1 FLEEDGLSGG
11 VEYAT
16 DLFDAATVRRLQGHF
31 LNVVRAAA
39 SAPDAAISELPVLT
53 PEERWQ
59 VVEAWNDTA
68 SEYPRETPVH
78 RLFERVA
85 ARDPQAPAILW
96 EGGTLSYGE
105 LDRWANRLARRLR
118 ARGIGPEVAVALDME
133 RSPELVVAS
142 LAVLKAGGFYVPL
155 DAADPAERRALILE
169 DSGAA
174 VRLDHDEVTDVAAA
188 EAGDAGEDSGPPSVA
203 VDAEGLI
210 YVIYTSGS
218 TGRPKGVAVFHRAI
232 ARLVLNTNYVRL
244 GPGERV
250 AHVCNTAFDVAAF
263 EVWGALLTGASL
275 VVIPRE

>member
-1 FLEEDGLSGG
+1 PVRTSLGGDPTFTGLVARVREVTLAAYAQQDLPFDKLVEAFAPTRELSRNPLVQVVFAFQNTLLPDRHLAPGLACDVEYVDAGTAKFDLTFFLEEDGLSGG

-118 ARGIGPEVAVALDME
+118 ARGIGPEVAVALDM
-133 RSPELVVAS
+133 
-142 LAVLKAGGFYVPL
+142 
-155 DAADPAERRALILE
+155 
-169 DSGAA
+169 
-174 VRLDHDEVTDVAAA
+174 
-188 EAGDAGEDSGPPSVA
+188 
-203 VDAEGLI
+203 
-210 YVIYTSGS
+210 
-218 TGRPKGVAVFHRAI
+218 
-232 ARLVLNTNYVRL
+232 
-244 GPGERV
+244 
-250 AHVCNTAFDVAAF
+250 
-263 EVWGALLTGASL
+263 
-275 VVIPRE
+275 